1 MRSIVA
7 ESANIKT
14 QLSQLQEENTRLLD
28 ELRHNRMRF
37 FGLLDACTLLNATL
51 NLDNLLDLIMRIAKE
66 VMNAEASSLMLVD
79 EESQE
84 LRFEVAHGEK
94 GEQVKVIR
102 LKMGE
107 GIAGWVAQTGE
118 TLLIPDVSKDPR
130 FYKKADEKT
139 KFTTRCMICAPLKTK
154 ERIVGVVEVINKRN
168 NQIFNEEDVELLEA
182 FANQG
187 AVALENAM
195 LYDQLSREKRRIE
208 AIVNS
213 MTDAVIVTDN
223 KFRPELLNPSARN
236 VFGLDIQETETE
248 GEYKLWIL
256 LDELAK
262 LQRNATFDICLMKPE
277 GLILS
282 NNVTM
287 MKDSEGEPTGSI
299 MVMRNITE
307 LKERERA
314 KSEFLALVA
323 HRLYEPM
330 VRYRDK
336 LKKLSTTLP
345 AELSEDQ
352 RIFFEKT
359 TRFIDSL
366 YNMVVKL
373 LYFSELEA
381 GPLRIERYRVDLNE
395 MVDQVLERVLPMT
408 VDRNITLEKQLP
420 AKGPVISLDEERIHQ
435 VMYNLMVNAIKLSD
449 AEKTI
454 RVNLED
460 DVEQARFSVIA
471 EGEKLPV
478 EDFSSIMKQ
487 FSAEKDLMV
496 ESETEIGRSS
506 LELAFIKH
514 IIDAHG
520 GKIQAEQQE
529 SKTIFSFSIPKIFF

>member
-1 MRSIVA
+1 VRSIVA

>member
-1 MRSIVA
+1 MRGIVA

-236 VFGLDIQETETE
+236 VFGLDVQETETE

-262 LQRNATFDICLMKPE
+262 LKRNATFDICLMKPE

-287 MKDSEGEPTGSI
+287 MEDEEGAPTGSI
-299 MVMRNITE
+299 MVMRNITV

-345 AELSEDQ
+345 AELSENH
-352 RIFFEKT
+352 RVFFEKT

-435 VMYNLMVNAIKLSD
+435 VMYNLMVNAIKLSE

-454 RVNLED
+454 QVSLED

-471 EGEKLPV
+471 EGEELPV
-478 EDFSSIMKQ
+478 EDFSSIKKQ
-487 FSAEKDLMV
+487 FSADKDLMI
-496 ESETEIGRSS
+496 ESETEIGRSG

-520 GKIQAEQQE
+520 GQIQVEQQE

>member
-1 MRSIVA
+1 MA

-435 VMYNLMVNAIKLSD
+435 VMNNLMVNAIKLSD

>member
-1 MRSIVA
+1 VA

>member
-1 MRSIVA
+1 MA

>member
-1 MRSIVA
+1 MA

-236 VFGLDIQETETE
+236 VFGLDVQETETE

-262 LQRNATFDICLMKPE
+262 LKRNATFDICLMKPE

-287 MKDSEGEPTGSI
+287 MEDEEGAPTGSI
-299 MVMRNITE
+299 MVMRNITV

-345 AELSEDQ
+345 AELSENH
-352 RIFFEKT
+352 RVFFEKT

-435 VMYNLMVNAIKLSD
+435 VMYNLMVNAIKLSE

-454 RVNLED
+454 QVSLED

-471 EGEKLPV
+471 EGEELPV
-478 EDFSSIMKQ
+478 EDFSSIKKQ
-487 FSAEKDLMV
+487 FSADKDLMI
-496 ESETEIGRSS
+496 ESETEIGRSG

-520 GKIQAEQQE
+520 GQIQVEQQE